1 MGGGG
6 GGDSINLARLGFVC
20 VFVWV
25 GSVAVSMAGSFV
37 AVRGKPRSSPK
48 RSGGGGADPPLS
60 LAMPTVADLHKTAE
74 LEKVIYLSTV
84 SN

>member
-1 MGGGG
+1 
-6 GGDSINLARLGFVC
+6 
-20 VFVWV
+20 
-25 GSVAVSMAGSFV
+25 MAGSFV

-48 RSGGGGADPPLS
+48 RSGGGGGADPPLS

>member
-1 MGGGG
+1 M
-6 GGDSINLARLGFVC
+6 
-20 VFVWV
+20 FVWV

-48 RSGGGGADPPLS
+48 RSGGGGGADPPLS